1 MSCFHS
7 CIFSKFVYN
16 FYINSLSNISDITV
30 MILVPEVPCCRYK
43 IERVGTIHRDR
54 EVNRICRDS
63 ISQSQRTPIKHH
75 NSGTSLIDHSGTMS
89 VALLSTERVS
99 WAITLLMHQM
109 ASNIC
114 FFFLYFF
121 LRLIFLF
128 VLSNAHSLSYLPTDD
143 SIPSQS
149 SFDRRT
155 QFYFI
160 SGKKVAR
167 IITCAQYAEYYGI

>member
-1 MSCFHS
+1 
-7 CIFSKFVYN
+7 
-16 FYINSLSNISDITV
+16 

>member
-1 MSCFHS
+1 MSYFCS
-7 CIFSKFVYN
+7 CIISKFVYN
-16 FYINSLSNISDITV
+16 FYSNSLSNISDITI
-30 MILVPEVPCCRYK
+30 MIIVPEVPCCRYK

-99 WAITLLMHQM
+99 WAIITLLMHQM

-121 LRLIFLF
+121 LTSDFLF
-128 VLSNAHSLSYLPTDD
+128 VLSNAHSFVFSD
-143 SIPSQS
+143 
-149 SFDRRT
+149 
-155 QFYFI
+155 
-160 SGKKVAR
+160 
-167 IITCAQYAEYYGI
+167 

>member
-1 MSCFHS
+1 
-7 CIFSKFVYN
+7 
-16 FYINSLSNISDITV
+16 
-30 MILVPEVPCCRYK
+30 MIIVPEVPCCRYK

-121 LRLIFLF
+121 LTSDFSLRAIKCTFIRIFRLMIPYPHNLLLTGKRNFILF
-128 VLSNAHSLSYLPTDD
+128 QVRKLRGLLHVHNTQNIMGSN
-143 SIPSQS
+143 
-149 SFDRRT
+149 
-155 QFYFI
+155 
-160 SGKKVAR
+160 
-167 IITCAQYAEYYGI
+167 